1 MVLTNI
7 ASQGLKEIHDAGFMH
22 LDMKPANILITFEGA
37 LKIGD
42 FGLAQPTTAL
52 EGVDVEGDREY
63 MAPEMLKGN
72 VSGSADIFSLGLI
85 TLEAAANVVLPDN
98 GPTWIALRSGDLSE
112 VPSLTWTPSVESR
125 RDATGNPTESGLS
138 DELGAVQ
145 THDGGNL
152 FGSLKR
158 SELQQPPDFMV
169 NPTHPSS
176 LDSVVRWMT
185 AQDPSQRPLADQVLE
200 LEGLRW
206 VAEHRSAPATVYE
219 GSWGPA
225 ETVPISI
232 MVDSDSEMIDV

>member
-1 MVLTNI
+1 
-7 ASQGLKEIHDAGFMH
+7 
-22 LDMKPANILITFEGA
+22 
-37 LKIGD
+37 
-42 FGLAQPTTAL
+42 
-52 EGVDVEGDREY
+52 

-98 GPTWIALRSGDLSE
+98 GPTWLALRSGDLSE

-125 RDATGNPTESGLS
+125 RTGHPTDSGLS
-138 DELGAVQ
+138 DELGAVR

-169 NPTHPSS
+169 DPTHPSS
-176 LDSVVRWMT
+176 LDSIVRWMT
-185 AQDPSQRPLADQVLE
+185 AQEPSQRPLADQILE

-206 VAEHRSAPATVYE
+206 IAEHRSAPATVYE

-225 ETVPISI
+225 ETMPVSI
-232 MVDSDSEMIDV
+232 MLDSDSEMIDV